1 MENSEIDA
9 TGEGAAEQDSMKTDG
24 VILKNKLDPEVL
36 QNIPV
41 TISVEVGRA
50 EFKIRDLVE
59 LAQGSVIQLDRA
71 AGEPL
76 DLLVNN
82 TLVAKGEIVVIGDR
96 YGIKLTSV
104 VPTADRLKNL

>member
-1 MENSEIDA
+1 METPENNITDREIEEQNVDSSS
-9 TGEGAAEQDSMKTDG
+9 GAG
-24 VILKNKLDPEVL
+24 LKDKLDPQVL

-50 EFKIRDLVE
+50 SLKIRDLVE
-59 LAQGSVIQLDRA
+59 LAQGSVVQLDRA

-82 TLVAKGEIVVIGDR
+82 TLVAKGEIVVVGDR

-104 VPTADRLKNL
+104 VPTSDRLKNL